1 MLLQSS
7 RWWILVSKLGL
18 GNKDIKNI
26 QFNSYLRDGF
36 IGLSVWL
43 RMRGWGVL
51 VTHRF
56 SCTVEWMMVPSI
68 KIENSGGKRLAG
80 VSKQEQISF
89 GHALFEI
96 VCEEV

>member
-1 MLLQSS
+1 
-7 RWWILVSKLGL
+7 
-18 GNKDIKNI
+18 
-26 QFNSYLRDGF
+26 
-36 IGLSVWL
+36 
-43 RMRGWGVL
+43 MRGWGVL

-68 KIENSGGKRLAG
+68 KIENSGGKRLAE

-89 GHALFEI
+89 GHPLFEI

>member
-7 RWWILVSKLGL
+7 RWWILVSKLGP
-18 GNKDIKNI
+18 GNKDIKNT

-56 SCTVEWMMVPSI
+56 SCTVEWMMVPST

-80 VSKQEQISF
+80 VSKQGKRSF

>member
-1 MLLQSS
+1 
-7 RWWILVSKLGL
+7 
-18 GNKDIKNI
+18 
-26 QFNSYLRDGF
+26 
-36 IGLSVWL
+36 
-43 RMRGWGVL
+43 MRGWGVL

-68 KIENSGGKRLAG
+68 KIENSGGKRLAE